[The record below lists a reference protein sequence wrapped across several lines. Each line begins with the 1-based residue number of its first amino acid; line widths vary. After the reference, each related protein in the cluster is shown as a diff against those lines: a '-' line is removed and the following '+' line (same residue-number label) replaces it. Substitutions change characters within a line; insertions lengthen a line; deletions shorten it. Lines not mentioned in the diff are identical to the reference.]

1 MVRETMAGIL
11 GFTSPDAV
19 DVELPLRDIGID
31 SLTAALLRNRHAART
46 SRALAAI
53 VAFDHQ
59 NLRALSQYLL
69 SQLQESWKDASTTAQ
84 ESDDATTATAASTS
98 PGNAPVGNIPI
109 VGTDSVALA
118 QHQSTHRK
126 RHLNLPSVVPLYRR
140 REPQHRSREKH
151 GPGQDV
157 RRFCRHQ
164 RDGFAERQVRG
175 SDSHDRGSR
184 LCDNLG
190 EKDTGVLHDYESRA
204 NECER
209 RKAC

>member
-1 MVRETMAGIL
+1 MAGIL

-98 PGNAPVGNIPI
+98 PGNAPLNTNQPIGNDTSTFLLSSPFTVDESLNIVHERNTALDKMCGVFAGISVTASLNVRFVAPIATTEEVVCVTTWAKKIRGCYTTMKAELTNAKGERLAEAEDVFVG
-109 VGTDSVALA
+109 VDS
-118 QHQSTHRK
+118 
-126 RHLNLPSVVPLYRR
+126 
-140 REPQHRSREKH
+140 
-151 GPGQDV
+151 
-157 RRFCRHQ
+157 
-164 RDGFAERQVRG
+164 
-175 SDSHDRGSR
+175 
-184 LCDNLG
+184 
-190 EKDTGVLHDYESRA
+190 A
-204 NECER
+204 NSWA
-209 RKAC
+209 KS